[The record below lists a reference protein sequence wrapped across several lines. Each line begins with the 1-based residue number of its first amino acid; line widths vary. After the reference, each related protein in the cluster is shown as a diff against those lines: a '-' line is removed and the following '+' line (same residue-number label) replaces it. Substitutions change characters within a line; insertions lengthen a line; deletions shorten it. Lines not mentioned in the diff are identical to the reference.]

1 MTKFLFTILFLK
13 FSFASQL
20 SLENINDV
28 LINFLLEK
36 NKTNLSV
43 SNIQTFDDNKDS
55 TIIYIVNLNPKG
67 FVILSGSK
75 KSRPILGYS
84 FANNIDSNDLPTQL
98 DFIIKSYI
106 RGIEYLIENDIP
118 PDQENLNLYKQYLDG
133 SFNNSIL
140 NRSIAP
146 LISANWNQGGEWN
159 DYCPNN
165 SLVGCVAVAM
175 GQIMNYWN
183 HPTQGYGYSQY
194 YDQNHGIIGV
204 NFEDYNYNFQNMYD
218 NYATEDSQLL
228 LYHSGVAVQ
237 MSYSQWASGASVC
250 WEGPSAQHAL
260 DNHFRYN
267 DDITCEVK
275 INYSEDDWE
284 LLIKDQLDRGW
295 PIIYRG
301 YSDDSGH
308 AWNIDG
314 YEDSFYHCNWGWG
327 GSSNGYFYFDNLNGG
342 GYNFIDNQA
351 ALLNIIPD
359 DILAPEALF
368 DFNINELLVEFN
380 DLSFI
385 VNSDDIISWNWSFGD
400 GNISSEQSPIHTYQ
414 DYGEYQV
421 SLTVQ
426 NSYGLDSFPH
436 LENIVIAN
444 YFGDINEDFSINVLD
459 IIDLLNFIL
468 ANELSNSLDYDLNF
482 DSTINILDIIILIQ
496 LIIN

>member
-1 MTKFLFTILFLK
+1 ML
-13 FSFASQL
+13 
-20 SLENINDV
+20 
-28 LINFLLEK
+28 
-36 NKTNLSV
+36 
-43 SNIQTFDDNKDS
+43 
-55 TIIYIVNLNPKG
+55 
-67 FVILSGSK
+67 
-75 KSRPILGYS
+75 
-84 FANNIDSNDLPTQL
+84 
-98 DFIIKSYI
+98 
-106 RGIEYLIENDIP
+106 
-118 PDQENLNLYKQYLDG
+118 
-133 SFNNSIL
+133 
-140 NRSIAP
+140 
-146 LISANWNQGGEWN
+146 
-159 DYCPNN
+159 
-165 SLVGCVAVAM
+165 
-175 GQIMNYWN
+175 
-183 HPTQGYGYSQY
+183 
-194 YDQNHGIIGV
+194 
-204 NFEDYNYNFQNMYD
+204 
-218 NYATEDSQLL
+218 
-228 LYHSGVAVQ
+228 
-237 MSYSQWASGASVC
+237 
-250 WEGPSAQHAL
+250 EGPSAQHAL

-426 NSYGLDSFPH
+426 NSYGLDSYPH

-444 YFGDINEDFSINVLD
+444 YFGDINEDF
-459 IIDLLNFIL
+459 
-468 ANELSNSLDYDLNF
+468 
-482 DSTINILDIIILIQ
+482 Q
-496 LIIN
+496 LTS

>member
-1 MTKFLFTILFLK
+1 M
-13 FSFASQL
+13 
-20 SLENINDV
+20 
-28 LINFLLEK
+28 INFLLEK

-194 YDQNHGIIGV
+194 YDQNHGII
-204 NFEDYNYNFQNMYD
+204 E
-218 NYATEDSQLL
+218 LIL
-228 LYHSGVAVQ
+228 
-237 MSYSQWASGASVC
+237 
-250 WEGPSAQHAL
+250 
-260 DNHFRYN
+260 
-267 DDITCEVK
+267 K
-275 INYSEDDWE
+275 I
-284 LLIKDQLDRGW
+284 
-295 PIIYRG
+295 
-301 YSDDSGH
+301 
-308 AWNIDG
+308 
-314 YEDSFYHCNWGWG
+314 
-327 GSSNGYFYFDNLNGG
+327 
-342 GYNFIDNQA
+342 
-351 ALLNIIPD
+351 
-359 DILAPEALF
+359 
-368 DFNINELLVEFN
+368 
-380 DLSFI
+380 
-385 VNSDDIISWNWSFGD
+385 
-400 GNISSEQSPIHTYQ
+400 
-414 DYGEYQV
+414 
-421 SLTVQ
+421 
-426 NSYGLDSFPH
+426 
-436 LENIVIAN
+436 IVIIFKICMIIMQLKTHN
-444 YFGDINEDFSINVLD
+444 YYF
-459 IIDLLNFIL
+459 II
-468 ANELSNSLDYDLNF
+468 
-482 DSTINILDIIILIQ
+482 Q
-496 LIIN
+496 G